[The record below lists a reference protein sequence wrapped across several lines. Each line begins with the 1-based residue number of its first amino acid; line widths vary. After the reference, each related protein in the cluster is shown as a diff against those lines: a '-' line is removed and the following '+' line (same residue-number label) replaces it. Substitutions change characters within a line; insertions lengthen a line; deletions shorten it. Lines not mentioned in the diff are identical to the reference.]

1 MKFFNGFLLAI
12 ALIMVLALGFYND
25 EVVNLNYLFGSHQI
39 TLSLLIGFS
48 FAAGFIICWLFC
60 ITSLLKNKFE
70 VRKLKKQINKSI
82 NTTEEPKIDNDK

>member
-12 ALIMVLALGFYND
+12 ALIIILALGFYNN
-25 EVVNLNYLFGSHQI
+25 EVVTLNYLFGTQQI
-39 TLSLLIGFS
+39 ILSFLIAFS

-70 VRKLKKQINKSI
+70 VRKLKKKIDKSRNKV
-82 NTTEEPKIDNDK
+82 EESKIDNDK